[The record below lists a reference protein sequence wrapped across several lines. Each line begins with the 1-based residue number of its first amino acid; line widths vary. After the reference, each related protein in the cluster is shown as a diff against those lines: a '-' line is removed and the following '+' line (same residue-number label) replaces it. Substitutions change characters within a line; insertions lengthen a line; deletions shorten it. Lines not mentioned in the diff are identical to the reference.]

1 MAFNPNAK
9 KGIVEAFD
17 KKTNKMTQMYPET
30 TMEQIVD
37 MKIKFSIS
45 PETNGLRVTIED
57 E

>member
-1 MAFNPNAK
+1 MALNPKAK
-9 KGIVEAFD
+9 KGILEAFD
-17 KKTNKMTQMYPET
+17 EKTNKMTQMYPET

-37 MKIKFSIS
+37 MKVKLSIS